1 MSTLLITIV
10 PSLLIILFFVKSDLF
25 PEPNNQIFKIFL
37 YGILLCIPAFII
49 NTALG
54 TFFANAGFNGVLLPS
69 LLSAAPVEEIL
80 KFTVLYYL
88 VYKMKDFNE
97 PIDGIVYG
105 VTVSLGF
112 ATLENIYYVYVLS
125 DYYNVSSQSL
135 AILRSFSTIPAHG
148 IFGATMGYFF
158 MKYSFIKKQNN
169 LTLCIIVPIL
179 LHASYNFFVS
189 TNFIVALLIIIISWF
204 ILLNTFSK
212 LKKKQRNKQR
222 KKKKEYEKKV

>member
-1 MSTLLITIV
+1 MLTLLITIV

-49 NTALG
+49 NTVFG
-54 TFFANAGFNGVLLPS
+54 SFFSNVGFNGTLLPS

-135 AILRSFSTIPAHG
+135 AMLRSFSTIPAHG

-158 MKYSFIKKQNN
+158 MKYSFIKKQDN

-189 TNFIVALLIIIISWF
+189 TNFLLALLVIFISWL
-204 ILLNTFSK
+204 ILLNAFSK
-212 LKKKQRNKQR
+212 LKNKQK
-222 KKKKEYEKKV
+222 KKKKEYEKKI

>member
-49 NTALG
+49 NTAFG
-54 TFFANAGFNGVLLPS
+54 SFFSNVGFNGILLPS

-135 AILRSFSTIPAHG
+135 AMLRSFSTIPAHG

-158 MKYSFIKKQNN
+158 MKYSFIRKQDN

-189 TNFIVALLIIIISWF
+189 TNFLAALLIIIISWF
-204 ILLNTFSK
+204 ILLNAFSK
-212 LKKKQRNKQR
+212 LKSKQK

>member
-1 MSTLLITIV
+1 M
-10 PSLLIILFFVKSDLF
+10 KSDLF
-25 PEPNNQIFKIFL
+25 PEPNNQIFKIFF

-54 TFFANAGFNGVLLPS
+54 TFFSNIGFDGTLLPT
-69 LLSAAPVEEIL
+69 LLTAAPIEEIL
-80 KFTVLYYL
+80 KFIVLYYL

-158 MKYSFIKKQNN
+158 MKYSFIKKQDN

-189 TNFIVALLIIIISWF
+189 TNFLIALLIIFISWF
-204 ILLNTFSK
+204 ILLNAFSK
-212 LKKKQRNKQR
+212 LKNKQK

>member
-1 MSTLLITIV
+1 MLTLLITIV
-10 PSLLIILFFVKSDLF
+10 PSLLIILFFMKSDLF
-25 PEPNNQIFKIFL
+25 PEPNNQIFKIFF
-37 YGILLCIPAFII
+37 YGIVLCIPAFII

-54 TFFANAGFNGVLLPS
+54 TFFSNIGFDGTLLPT
-69 LLSAAPVEEIL
+69 LLTAAPIEEIL
-80 KFTVLYYL
+80 KFIVLYYL

-158 MKYSFIKKQNN
+158 MKYSFIKKQDN

-189 TNFIVALLIIIISWF
+189 TNFLIALLIIFISWF
-204 ILLNTFSK
+204 ILLNAFSK
-212 LKKKQRNKQR
+212 LKNKQK

>member
-10 PSLLIILFFVKSDLF
+10 PSLLIILFFMKSDLF
-25 PEPNNQIFKIFL
+25 PEPNNQIFKIFF

-54 TFFANAGFNGVLLPS
+54 TFFSNIGFDGTLLPT
-69 LLSAAPVEEIL
+69 LLTAAPIEEIL
-80 KFTVLYYL
+80 KFIVLYYL

-158 MKYSFIKKQNN
+158 MKYSFIRKQDN
-169 LTLCIIVPIL
+169 LILCIIVPIL

-189 TNFIVALLIIIISWF
+189 TNFLVALLIIIISWF
-204 ILLNTFSK
+204 ILLNAFSK
-212 LKKKQRNKQR
+212 LKKKQK
-222 KKKKEYEKKV
+222 KKKKEYEKKI

>member
-54 TFFANAGFNGVLLPS
+54 TFFSNVGFDGTLLPT

-125 DYYNVSSQSL
+125 DYHNVSSQSL

-158 MKYSFIKKQNN
+158 MKYSFIRKQDN

-189 TNFIVALLIIIISWF
+189 TNFLAALLIIIISWF
-204 ILLNTFSK
+204 ILLNAFSK
-212 LKKKQRNKQR
+212 LKSKQK

>member
-1 MSTLLITIV
+1 MLTLLITIV
-10 PSLLIILFFVKSDLF
+10 PSLLIILFFMKSDLF
-25 PEPNNQIFKIFL
+25 PEPNNQIFKIFF

-54 TFFANAGFNGVLLPS
+54 TFFSNIGFDGTLLPT
-69 LLSAAPVEEIL
+69 LLTAAPIEEIL
-80 KFTVLYYL
+80 KFIVLYYL

-158 MKYSFIKKQNN
+158 MKYSFIKKQDN

-189 TNFIVALLIIIISWF
+189 TNFLIALLIIFISWF
-204 ILLNTFSK
+204 ILLNAFSK
-212 LKKKQRNKQR
+212 LKNKQK

>member
-1 MSTLLITIV
+1 MLTLLITVV
-10 PSLLIILFFVKSDLF
+10 PSLLIILFFMKSDLF
-25 PEPNNQIFKIFL
+25 PEPNNQIFKIFF

-54 TFFANAGFNGVLLPS
+54 TFFSNIGFDGTLLPT
-69 LLSAAPVEEIL
+69 LLTAAPIEEIL
-80 KFTVLYYL
+80 KFIVLYYL

-158 MKYSFIKKQNN
+158 MKYSFIKKQDN

-189 TNFIVALLIIIISWF
+189 TNFLIALLIIFISWF
-204 ILLNTFSK
+204 ILLNAFSK
-212 LKKKQRNKQR
+212 LKNKQK

>member
-1 MSTLLITIV
+1 MLTLLITIV

-49 NTALG
+49 NTAFG
-54 TFFANAGFNGVLLPS
+54 SFFSNVGFNGTLLPS

-135 AILRSFSTIPAHG
+135 AMLRSFSTIPAHG

-158 MKYSFIKKQNN
+158 MKYSFIRKQDN

-189 TNFIVALLIIIISWF
+189 TNFLVALLIIIISWF
-204 ILLNTFSK
+204 ILLNAFSK
-212 LKKKQRNKQR
+212 LKSKQK
-222 KKKKEYEKKV
+222 KKKKEYEKKI

>member
-1 MSTLLITIV
+1 MSTLLITIA
-10 PSLLIILFFVKSDLF
+10 PSLLIILFFMKSDLF

-49 NTALG
+49 NTAFG
-54 TFFANAGFNGVLLPS
+54 SFFSNVGFNGTLLPS

-135 AILRSFSTIPAHG
+135 AMLRSFSTIPAHG

-158 MKYSFIKKQNN
+158 MKYSFIRKQDN
-169 LTLCIIVPIL
+169 LILCIIVPIL

-189 TNFIVALLIIIISWF
+189 TNFLVALLIIIISWF
-204 ILLNTFSK
+204 ILLNAFSK
-212 LKKKQRNKQR
+212 LKKKQK
-222 KKKKEYEKKV
+222 KKKKEYEKKI

>member
-10 PSLLIILFFVKSDLF
+10 PSLLIILFFVKSDQF
-25 PEPNNQIFKIFL
+25 PEPNNQILKIFF

-49 NTALG
+49 NTVLG
-54 TFFANAGFNGVLLPS
+54 TFFANAGFNELLPS

-80 KFTVLYYL
+80 KFIVLYYL

-135 AILRSFSTIPAHG
+135 AMLRSFSTIPAHG

-158 MKYSFIKKQNN
+158 MKYSFIRKQDN
-169 LTLCIIVPIL
+169 LILCIIVPIL

-189 TNFIVALLIIIISWF
+189 TNFLVALLIIIISWF
-204 ILLNTFSK
+204 ILLNAFSK
-212 LKKKQRNKQR
+212 LKSKQK